1 MTTRSSKTFLV
12 ESTTFLRNAR
22 PSLRSYAIVWLLL
35 LKVLRHKLPGDVAIV
50 VGELVQVVLVLL
62 GARDVAGKR
71 QHLDADPV
79 AVGPRPHV
87 GLRLAQVGGV
97 LAVNAGA
104 VLLADV
110 GALPVHAVGV
120 DDLEEVAHQLGH
132 GHAAL
137 VERRLDAL
145 GVPVVGPLEVI
156 AGPVRPPRLGGDE
169 AGQRLFCL
177 QSLSLWTNAANC

>member
-1 MTTRSSKTFLV
+1 MAV
-12 ESTTFLRNAR
+12 
-22 PSLRSYAIVWLLL
+22 
-35 LKVLRHKLPGDVAIV
+35 V
-50 VGELVQVVLVLL
+50 VGELVQVILVLL

-79 AVGPRPHV
+79 AVGPRPDES
-87 GLRLAQVGGV
+87 LRLAQVGGI
-97 LAVNAGA
+97 LAVDAGA

-145 GVPVVGPLEVI
+145 GVPVVGPLEAI
-156 AGPVRPPRLGGDE
+156 AGPVRSPRLGGDDP
-169 AGQRLFCL
+169 GQRLCCL
-177 QSLSLWTNAANC
+177 QSLSLWMNAANC

>member
-1 MTTRSSKTFLV
+1 MRSPSAITRV
-12 ESTTFLRNAR
+12 NATAGLFFR
-22 PSLRSYAIVWLLL
+22 KIFP
-35 LKVLRHKLPGDVAIV
+35 HKLPGDVAIV

-79 AVGPRPHV
+79 AVGPRPDV

-97 LAVNAGA
+97 LAVDAGA

-145 GVPVVGPLEVI
+145 GVPVVGPLEAVSDKPLVSI
-156 AGPVRPPRLGGDE
+156 SMR
-169 AGQRLFCL
+169 
-177 QSLSLWTNAANC
+177 SI

>member
-1 MTTRSSKTFLV
+1 MTTRSSKTFLI
-12 ESTTFLRNAR
+12 ESTTLLRSAR

-35 LKVLRHKLPGDVAIV
+35 LKVLRHELPGDVTVV

-62 GARDVAGKR
+62 GARDVAGER
-71 QHLDADPV
+71 QHLDADLV
-79 AVGPRPHV
+79 AVGSRSDV
-87 GLRLAQVGGV
+87 GFCFAQVGGI
-97 LAVNAGA
+97 LAVDAGA

-110 GALPVHAVGV
+110 DALPVHAVGV